1 MKRPTISKAGTGSE
15 QLDCSC
21 IVGGGTQS
29 CNYCEKLT
37 VSCVN
42 IHLPYGPAIQ
52 LLPVYPRGGEAYFS
66 RMTRARMFIAA
77 LFIIV
82 NYPKQHVY
90 IFLLMDRH
98 MVVTP
103 RNGIVCAKE
112 GTNYTFIQHM
122 GECQN
127 HYSESVNQ
135 DAR

>member
-1 MKRPTISKAGTGSE
+1 MF
-15 QLDCSC
+15 
-21 IVGGGTQS
+21 
-29 CNYCEKLT
+29 
-37 VSCVN
+37 
-42 IHLPYGPAIQ
+42 IQ
-52 LLPVYPRGGEAYFS
+52 RHIYV
-66 RMTRARMFIAA
+66 FIAA